1 MDAET
6 EEAAQWIREQTSRDG
21 RLNDHALLLARMN
34 QVAVQLDRIE
44 HQNAE
49 ILAFRDLLLE
59 TAGPFLKG
67 GKSSVWLAMLAK
79 SRGRG
84 T

>member
-1 MDAET
+1 MDAAEKT
-6 EEAAQWIREQTSRDG
+6 ERQLDSIMA
-21 RLNDHALLLARMN
+21 
-34 QVAVQLDRIE
+34 QLDRIE
-44 HQNAE
+44 LQNAE

>member
-1 MDAET
+1 MSEPTPQTTDERVEDAR
-6 EEAAQWIREQTSRDG
+6 AVR
-21 RLNDHALLLARMN
+21 AR
-34 QVAVQLDRIE
+34 QAQLDRIE
-44 HQNAE
+44 TKLDE
-49 ILAFRDLLLE
+49 VLVFRDLLLE